1 MGTATVALRLQG
13 AASAIL
19 PSIRAAVAAVDPL
32 VPVVDLQ
39 TMDARIEDALRRERL
54 LALLGTLFGGLAL
67 LLVGIGLYGLLA
79 GAVAQRTREIGIRVA
94 LGGRS
99 PPRAL
104 ARSFAKGCRWSRWVC
119 SSAWAWGWC

>member
-39 TMDARIEDALRRERL
+39 SMDARVEDALRRERL

-94 LGGRS
+94 LGG
-99 PPRAL
+99 L
-104 ARSFAKGCRWSRWVC
+104 ATACSGTSCVKGCRWSRSVC
-119 SSAWAWGWC
+119 SSAWAWACC